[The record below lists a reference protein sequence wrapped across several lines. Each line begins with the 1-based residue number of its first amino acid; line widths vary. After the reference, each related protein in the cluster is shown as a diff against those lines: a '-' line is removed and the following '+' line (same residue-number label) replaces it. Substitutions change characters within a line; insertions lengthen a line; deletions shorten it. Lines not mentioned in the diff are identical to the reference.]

1 MSVILVTGK
10 SGVGKS
16 TISMKLAKVLG
27 YNYLGVDKVSH
38 EIYNDKDMLNKTMEM
53 FGNDIFGADGKVD
66 RKKLGK
72 LVFNEPDKAKV
83 QAFNDMAW
91 EYIQSVVDKRLNED
105 IVIDWLLSPV
115 TKYWDMADYRIL
127 VRCPD
132 DDMRFNRIMNRDNI
146 TLDYVKSRDK
156 ASLDFSKYTYD
167 YTVIN
172 TDSHIID
179 HLVEDIVLS
188 LGKK

>member
-16 TISMKLAKVLG
+16 TISKKLAHRLG
-27 YNYLGVDKVSH
+27 YEYLGVDTVSH
-38 EIYNDKDMLNKTMEM
+38 EIYNDKSMVDKTVEL
-53 FGNDIFGADGKVD
+53 FGSDIFDESGKVD

-72 LVFNEPDKAKV
+72 IVFNEVDKAKV

-91 EYIQSVVDKRLNED
+91 EYIQTVVDKKMDSD

-115 TKYWDMADYRIL
+115 TKYWTQADYRVL

-132 DDMRFNRIMNRDNI
+132 DDMRFSRIMNRDSI
-146 TLDYVKSRDK
+146 SLDYVKSRDK
-156 ASLDFSKYTYD
+156 ASIDFSKYEYD
-167 YTVIN
+167 YVVIN

-179 HLVEDIVLS
+179 HLVEDIVANL
-188 LGKK
+188 K